1 MSQSG
6 KNCAKECA
14 MKAGLLRRF
23 SRIANM
29 RASKNPA
36 SAPRNPSVSERVLK
50 VRSPCPVRI
59 NPMYAITVVQ
69 KIARTSMGEVTP
81 QLKSQYCPKKLVPVK
96 DVLKEV

>member
-1 MSQSG
+1 
-6 KNCAKECA
+6 
-14 MKAGLLRRF
+14 
-23 SRIANM
+23 
-29 RASKNPA
+29 
-36 SAPRNPSVSERVLK
+36 VLK
-50 VRSPCPVRI
+50 VRSPWPVRI